1 MPARVPADRKILP
14 PMRPSTV
21 FAIASFCL
29 AALPCRAQGV
39 PPNPFASN
47 YPSAPPRAIEREGR
61 FHAPRA
67 RRPLPRSERGLL
79 PPADIP
85 GR

>member
-1 MPARVPADRKILP
+1 
-14 PMRPSTV
+14 MRPTV
-21 FAIASFCL
+21 LLLVLSAGLSASPCL
-29 AALPCRAQGV
+29 GQGA

-47 YPSAPPRAIEREGR
+47 YPSAPPRAIERDGR
-61 FHAPRA
+61 LYAPRA
-67 RRPLPRSERGLL
+67 RRPLPPGRVERDLL